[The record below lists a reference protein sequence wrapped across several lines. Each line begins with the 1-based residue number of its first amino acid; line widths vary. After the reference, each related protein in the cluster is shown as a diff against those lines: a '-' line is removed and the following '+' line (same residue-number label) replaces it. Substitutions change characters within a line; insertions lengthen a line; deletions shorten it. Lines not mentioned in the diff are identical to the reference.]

1 MGFKLRILIITSRI
15 WLKLTKRFHIGR
27 SRQKKVLSRRC
38 QNISTKTFSRNAS
51 SNYPNSRTKS
61 SPSGIRMDIPTSGSR
76 RSGASDKKL
85 FFSFLDK
92 LRSFAL
98 FDPSLIYLFILRQ
111 GKDFMASLGIER
123 GVGRCDD
130 KYLWTWKHWLPTQN
144 SFISCH
150 FFLSLL

>member
-1 MGFKLRILIITSRI
+1 
-15 WLKLTKRFHIGR
+15 
-27 SRQKKVLSRRC
+27 
-38 QNISTKTFSRNAS
+38 
-51 SNYPNSRTKS
+51 
-61 SPSGIRMDIPTSGSR
+61 MDIPTSGSR

-130 KYLWTWKHWLPTQN
+130 KYL
-144 SFISCH
+144 
-150 FFLSLL
+150 